1 MNKSLLALLVLFG
14 CAAANAAHPVTSG
27 SSRKLLQ
34 EDQEDDNDVNDDND
48 NSSPAPTTSGNSVL
62 DAARQRSNLSVFYRA
77 AANAGLNDTLASSTV
92 QATVCAPTNDALDD
106 FLENFDLT
114 RSQFIN
120 TPAFSRLVLQY
131 HVIPGSALRASQLSN
146 DQRLTTALRNYRVT
160 VNTDRDEEDD
170 DDSDV
175 QIQAAHSDAGVR
187 TADITAGQAIV
198 HTIGSVLIPPRGF
211 WLSAVQGQAGAPAS
225 G

>member
-1 MNKSLLALLVLFG
+1 MNKSLLALVVLFG
-14 CAAANAAHPVTSG
+14 VAVANAADPLTG
-27 SSRKLLQ
+27 ASRKLLQ

-48 NSSPAPTTSGNSVL
+48 NSSPAPSTSGNSVL

-92 QATVCAPTNDALDD
+92 QATVFAPTDNALDD

-131 HVIPGSALRASQLSN
+131 HVIPSSALRASQLSN
-146 DQRLTTALRNYRVT
+146 DQRLTTALNSYRVS

-170 DDSDV
+170 DDSDI
-175 QIQAAHSDAGVR
+175 QIQAAHSDAGIR
-187 TADITAGQAIV
+187 TADIMAGQAIV